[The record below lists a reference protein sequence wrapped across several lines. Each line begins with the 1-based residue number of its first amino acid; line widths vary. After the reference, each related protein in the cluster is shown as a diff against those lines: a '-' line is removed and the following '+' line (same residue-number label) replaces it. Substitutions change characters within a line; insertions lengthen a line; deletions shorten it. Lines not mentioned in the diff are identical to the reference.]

1 MIKLNDHR
9 DSVIPK
15 LLNQI
20 DAKVGVEIGVF
31 KGQFSKVLMEEWN
44 GTLYMIDPWRPLGEE
59 YIDSSNHKDHLD
71 AYEQSMNSI
80 RGFEDRA
87 FMLRGLSEQMVK
99 LFANNSLDFVYI
111 DGNHAYD
118 FVKQDME
125 MWWPK
130 LKKGGLFCGHDYLD
144 VIWDE
149 EGLLENGKDKE
160 WWTNGG
166 GDPAVD
172 PYKYAGIFGVNPAV
186 EEFCKKKKYE
196 YSVTSEWTGTWHF
209 IK

>member
-15 LLNQI
+15 LLNEI

-71 AYEQSMNSI
+71 AYEQATNSI

-144 VIWDE
+144 IEWTAD
-149 EGLLENGKDKE
+149 GLMENGKDAHI
-160 WWTNGG
+160 WTNGG
-166 GDPAVD
+166 GDPAID